1 MVEVAMLIH
10 NCPRCGTK
18 QITFE
23 TLTVNWLA
31 GELQCEAFCCCRAC
45 KKATIFLLTIRPGV
59 NLGAVTE
66 QGGVVN
72 KLLNRI
78 ELVNFI
84 PHNSKP
90 IPEHLPK
97 EIEKPYQE
105 ALKCQAIEAH
115 NAAGCMFRTTVDL
128 VTKQLLQNL
137 KEKTSSKNVE
147 SNLAQRIKWLC
158 DEKQI
163 SDRLKELSNS
173 IRLDGNDAVH
183 QANLMSDDVEEM
195 NDFTTLLLLEIYTT
209 PKEIELADDRR
220 KERRRSGDEAR
231 ETLDPN

>member
-1 MVEVAMLIH
+1 MLVH
-10 NCPRCGTK
+10 DCPRCGTK
-18 QITFE
+18 QITFD
-23 TLTVNWLA
+23 TLAVNWLA
-31 GELQCEAFCCCRAC
+31 GGCKLEAFCFCRAC
-45 KKATIFLLTIRPGV
+45 KKATIFLLTTRPGV
-59 NLGAVTE
+59 NLGAITE
-66 QGGVVN
+66 QGSTVN

-78 ELVNFI
+78 ELVSFI

-97 EIEKPYQE
+97 EIENPYQE
-105 ALKCQAIEAH
+105 ALMCQAIEAH

-128 VTKQLLQNL
+128 ATKQLLQNL
-137 KEKTSSKNVE
+137 KEKTLPKTVE
-147 SNLAQRIKWLC
+147 SNLAQRIKLLC

-209 PKEIELADDRR
+209 PKEIELADNRR
-220 KERRRSGDEAR
+220 KERRRSRDEAR
-231 ETLDPN
+231 ETLDQN